1 MIIIG
6 VILLA
11 IIAFAVAPD
20 LMGALAG
27 LALLLAGGALAI
39 FMALLVYIFV
49 FA

>member
-20 LMGALAG
+20 LMGALVG
-27 LALLLAGGALAI
+27 LCLALAAI
-39 FMALLVYIFV
+39 AFILVVIGVVGLLV

>member
-1 MIIIG
+1 
-6 VILLA
+6 
-11 IIAFAVAPD
+11 
-20 LMGALAG
+20 MGALVG

>member
-20 LMGALAG
+20 LMGALVG

>member
-1 MIIIG
+1 VIILA

-20 LMGALAG
+20 VMGALVG
-27 LALLLAGGALAI
+27 LCLALASIAFI
-39 FMALLVYIFV
+39 LVVIAVVGFLV

>member
-20 LMGALAG
+20 VMSALVG
-27 LALLLAGGALAI
+27 LCLLLVGGALVLGI
-39 FMALLVYIFV
+39 LLVVGILV

>member
-20 LMGALAG
+20 LMGALVG
-27 LALLLAGGALAI
+27 LALLLAGGALALGI
-39 FMALLVYIFV
+39 LLVVGILV